1 MEAKPLGE
9 NCPWQGSGAGQ
20 SETRAALAQSREA
33 ELSGKQP
40 AASLGYI
47 LNSALPGQQK
57 KEQTFFKREFLLQGI
72 FHRER

>member
-33 ELSGKQP
+33 ELSGKEP

-57 KEQTFFKREFLLQGI
+57 KRADSLQKGVSTTGHI
-72 FHRER
+72 S